1 MSTVQLKPRIDMNPK
16 FRYKNIRVEDRR
28 MDVINAFSTGVLP
41 SLAMSLSSLFCL
53 VPILLSSIPLSIFP
67 SIFVTGSRFVREVR

>member
-1 MSTVQLKPRIDMNPK
+1 MITVQLKPRIDMNPK
-16 FRYKNIRVEDRR
+16 FRCKNVRAEEEA

-41 SLAMSLSSLFCL
+41 SLAMSFSSLFCL

-67 SIFVTGSRFVREVR
+67 SIIATGSRSAKEVR